1 MKKINLQSLIAGLLI
16 GGISTS
22 AFLLYREKTINLN
35 NKDNYQTASV
45 EEVGKIVTAN
55 ADYSNLAQQ
64 IKMNNIKV
72 YFNGKEVQLEKPLA
86 ILKKDDSSE
95 EELYMPVDEILEYM
109 NFKVQWNKE
118 DNAVYLTMGQYN
130 DADENTDLN
139 ISDNDA
145 DAKAIEIIQKTGNWG
160 YVEEYIPHMS
170 NSGIDKI
177 VGIYNSKHMNPAE
190 HKKASDYYKK

>member
-1 MKKINLQSLIAGLLI
+1 MKKINLKSLIAGLLI

-22 AFLLYREKTINLN
+22 TFLLYREKTMNLN
-35 NKDNYQTASV
+35 NKDNCQTASV
-45 EEVGKIVTAN
+45 EKVEKIVTSN
-55 ADYSNLAQQ
+55 ADYSDLAEQ

>member
-16 GGISTS
+16 GGIITST
-22 AFLLYREKTINLN
+22 FLLYREKTINLN